1 MHGNAYFINDAA
13 DRLGGDVKITDAPGE
28 EATARVTVNLEAMRH
43 WAMQYARHATVLSPR
58 SLADTVAADLKE
70 AAEKYQ

>member
-1 MHGNAYFINDAA
+1 MRGNEYLINDVM
-13 DRLGGDVKITDAPGE
+13 DWFGSDVKITDAPGD

-70 AAEKYQ
+70 AVEKYQ